1 MVSKDFYSFPKI
13 ADKAAQNQSGK
24 HWRAR
29 ADDYLGALVADFWC
43 GRFTRVFHRS
53 AGFATQEPDSIT
65 REVVWKSLGTARP
78 PALHNVPPDTE
89 PDWEKLAEAKS
100 EDYGYGG
107 PHPGIRST
115 VLAELHLRTADALEW
130 IGGRGKAARPQGRP
144 PKYLWYD
151 FLREVVRRADLD
163 GLPEKQADLEKQMQ
177 EWCASEWGQEPTV
190 SAIREIIA
198 PIYARSKARK

>member
-1 MVSKDFYSFPKI
+1 MINKDFYSFPEI
-13 ADKAAQNQSGK
+13 AEEAAQDKCGK
-24 HWRAR
+24 HWRAHT
-29 ADDYLGALVADFWC
+29 DEYLRALVGDFWRGC
-43 GRFTRVFHRS
+43 FHSVFHRS

-65 REVVWKSLGTARP
+65 REVVWRSLGTARP
-78 PALHNVPPDTE
+78 PALHDVPPDTE

-100 EDYGYGG
+100 EDYGYGLSR
-107 PHPGIRST
+107 PGIRDT
-115 VLAELHLRTADALEW
+115 VLAQLFLPKADALDW
-130 IGGRGKAARPQGRP
+130 ISSRGKAVRPRGRP

-198 PIYARSKARK
+198 PIYASSKARK